1 MPRIGRDAVADVR
14 VEDSRKDGGALVVI
28 AETDQPMTA
37 AALLAA
43 IRQALA
49 NAGVK

>member
-1 MPRIGRDAVADVR
+1 MKTHTAQAPDIRI
-14 VEDSRKDGGALVVI
+14 EDSREDGGALVVI

-43 IRQALA
+43 IRQALKD
-49 NAGVK
+49 AGVK